1 MSASAIVPEGYKQ
14 TEIGVFPKDWSVK
27 QLGSLLSA
35 SPKYGINA
43 PAVAFDLNLPT
54 YIRITDIS
62 PDGYFIHDN
71 KKSVI
76 YPFSNLYQLSEGNI
90 VFARTGAS
98 VGKSYMYNPKD
109 GELVFAGFLIKVE
122 PNIRLL
128 YPNYLKFIVQ
138 TQTYWSWILENSMR
152 SGQPGINGKQYATLP
167 IPLPPTIIEQEYI
180 GDTINDCE
188 ILIESLQELV
198 AKKRDLKQGAM
209 QELLTG
215 KTRLPGFNG
224 DWETKSIG
232 DLLFLL
238 ADYTANGSFSSLKE
252 NVTYYNQFNFAALVR
267 TTDLDKKKFNP
278 KRFTDKRGYNFLSKT
293 ELFGGEIIV
302 ANVGSIGKVFK
313 VPNYGI
319 PMTLAPNTYLLKFH
333 QDIDS
338 EFMYQYM
345 KTDEFVSK
353 LMSKVGSTTL
363 LAINKNNLRE
373 IDISLPDD
381 LREQEAIAEVLSDM
395 DAEIITLE
403 KRLEKAKAI
412 KQGMMQQLLTGKIR
426 LVEPQTSQEVSA

>member
-1 MSASAIVPEGYKQ
+1 MSTASAVVPIGYKQ
-14 TEIGVFPKDWSVK
+14 TEVGVIPEDWSVK

-152 SGQPGINGKQYATLP
+152 SGQPGINGKQYATLR
-167 IPLPPTIIEQEYI
+167 IPLPPTITEQEYI

-198 AKKRDLKQGAM
+198 AKSKYLKQSAM

-215 KTRLPGFNG
+215 KTRVPGFSG
-224 DWETKSIG
+224 DFRKTK
-232 DLLFLL
+232 
-238 ADYTANGSFSSLKE
+238 LKE
-252 NVTYYNQFNFAALVR
+252 FVNEFIVPMRDKPKTFSGQIPWCRIEDFDGKYLFDSKSGRYVTEETINQMNLKVYPVDTVLVSCSANLGR
-267 TTDLDKKKFNP
+267 CAIVKRELVTNQTFIGLVVNESKASYEYLFYQMKYIEKELNNQSSGTTISYLSREEFEDLSVLIPSSKK
-278 KRFTDKRGYNFLSKT
+278 
-293 ELFGGEIIV
+293 
-302 ANVGSIGKVFK
+302 
-313 VPNYGI
+313 
-319 PMTLAPNTYLLKFH
+319 
-333 QDIDS
+333 
-338 EFMYQYM
+338 
-345 KTDEFVSK
+345 
-353 LMSKVGSTTL
+353 
-363 LAINKNNLRE
+363 
-373 IDISLPDD
+373 
-381 LREQEAIAEVLSDM
+381 EQEAIAEVLSDM
-395 DAEIITLE
+395 DAEIATLVE
-403 KRLEKAKAI
+403 RLEKAKAI

-426 LVEPQTSQEVSA
+426 LID

>member
-1 MSASAIVPEGYKQ
+1 MSTASAVVPVGYKQ
-14 TEIGVFPKDWSVK
+14 TEVGVIPEDWSVK

-167 IPLPPTIIEQEYI
+167 IPLPPTITEQEYI

-198 AKKRDLKQGAM
+198 AKRKYLKQGTM
-209 QELLTG
+209 QKLLSRSKHWQPTAIGDIASNKKWSLTG
-215 KTRLPGFNG
+215 GPFGSNLQSRDHTNSGVRIIQLQN
-224 DWETKSIG
+224 IG
-232 DLLFLL
+232 DGEFINKHSTFTSEAKADNLLP
-238 ADYTANGSFSSLKE
+238 NNIFS
-252 NVTYYNQFNFAALVR
+252 
-267 TTDLDKKKFNP
+267 
-278 KRFTDKRGYNFLSKT
+278 
-293 ELFGGEIIV
+293 GEIILSKMGDPV
-302 ANVGSIGKVFK
+302 ARGCLVPGVDERFVMCSDGIRLSVNVEKFDTNFV
-313 VPNYGI
+313 
-319 PMTLAPNTYLLKFH
+319 LLMINHNDFRKAAENA
-333 QDIDS
+333 S
-338 EFMYQYM
+338 
-345 KTDEFVSK
+345 T
-353 LMSKVGSTTL
+353 GSTRKRIGLTELRTL
-363 LAINKNNLRE
+363 KINCPKFSE
-373 IDISLPDD
+373 QKTISS
-381 LREQEAIAEVLSDM
+381 IIVNM
-395 DAEIITLE
+395 NAEITALE